1 MTKRFDYVK
10 YDEESTSIQNKFK
23 SIFIDLEFMT
33 NELLNDSR
41 YKSLVMTGLEQ
52 TYSWI
57 GKSIKEDQG
66 SREKMKKR
74 ISGD

>member
-57 GKSIKEDQG
+57 GKSIKEDQW